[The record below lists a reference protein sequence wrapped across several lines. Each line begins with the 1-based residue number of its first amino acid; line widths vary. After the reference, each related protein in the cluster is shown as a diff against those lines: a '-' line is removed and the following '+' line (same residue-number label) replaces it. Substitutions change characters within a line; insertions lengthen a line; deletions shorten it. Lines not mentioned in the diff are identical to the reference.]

1 MDDSRIIALYFDRD
15 ETAVAATVE
24 KYDRYCRTVAQ
35 NILGSYEDAEEC
47 VNDTWLRAWNSIP
60 PAHPDNLRAYL
71 AKITRRLALDRLEK
85 NTADKRG
92 GYESPAPLEELSDI
106 LSAPDTPDD
115 DLNASDLASDID
127 RFLRTQPTRTADI
140 FVLRYF
146 HGESIDTLA
155 ARCDLRPN
163 AVSAL
168 LSRTRKKLKK
178 YLMGKGYSV

>member
-1 MDDSRIIALYFDRD
+1 MDDPGIIALYFDRD
-15 ETAVAATVE
+15 ERALTATIE

-35 NILGSYEDAEEC
+35 NILGSPEDTEEC
-47 VNDTWLRAWNSIP
+47 VSDTWLRAWNSIP
-60 PAHPDNLRAYL
+60 PARPDDLRAYL

-85 NTADKRG
+85 NTAVRRG
-92 GYESPAPLEELSDI
+92 GHESPAPLDELADI
-106 LSAPDTPDD
+106 LAAPDTPDD
-115 DLNASDLASDID
+115 DLSAAALSDDID
-127 RFLRTQPTRTADI
+127 RFLRTQPTRAADL

-146 HGESIDTLA
+146 YGESVGALA
-155 ARCDLRPN
+155 LRYGLRPN